1 MRKIILILV
10 MLLTVGCG
18 NKLKCS
24 YKETF
29 DDIKIDNSITFNLK
43 NNTYESKDIMVFK
56 TSVEAKEYFKDV
68 EDYIEEYN
76 LVLNDNKIIS
86 ELSGKLDSNKTKKE
100 LKKQYQSYD
109 YTCK

>member
-1 MRKIILILV
+1 
-10 MLLTVGCG
+10 
-18 NKLKCS
+18 
-24 YKETF
+24 
-29 DDIKIDNSITFNLK
+29 
-43 NNTYESKDIMVFK
+43 MVFK
-56 TSVEAKEYFKDV
+56 TSDDAKEYFKDV

-86 ELSGKLDSNKTKKE
+86 ELSGKLEDKKSKRE

>member
-1 MRKIILILV
+1 

>member
-1 MRKIILILV
+1 MKKIILILV
-10 MLLTVGCG
+10 MILTTGCG
-18 NKLKCS
+18 NKLKCN

-43 NNTYESKDIMVFK
+43 TNTYESKDIMVFK

-68 EDYIEEYN
+68 EEYIEEYN

-86 ELSGKLDSNKTKKE
+86 ELSGKLDSNKSKKE
-100 LKKQYQSYD
+100 LKNQYQSYD